1 MSPEKIVLVFALLG
15 SVAWL
20 GETAIRLFGY
30 FVAKR
35 TTAIN
40 QANAAK
46 LKALEEAKMKAQTE
60 SAQAAHDSIISL
72 MQAVKGMQKAFGSV
86 AQPSAESA
94 NNATQAQATAPS
106 TPAIGDVGEG
116 ATIEQKVAIL
126 ASTVGS
132 QAEQLEAIQASLRM
146 LVESM
151 GPQAPKRRAPR
162 KGGDESGL
170 SRASSTAARAAKT
183 PVASGHSDDP
193 SIEGLLDGMPPVD
206 KREGEFEV
214 VK

>member
-20 GETAIRLFGY
+20 GETAIRLFGH

-35 TTAIN
+35 KVAIN
-40 QANAAK
+40 LEHAAK
-46 LKALEEAKMKAQTE
+46 LKALEESKVQAQTE
-60 SAQAAHDSIISL
+60 SAKAAHDSIISL
-72 MQAVKGMQKAFGSV
+72 MQAVQSMQKAIGSV
-86 AQPSAESA
+86 ALPSFESA
-94 NNATQAQATAPS
+94 TEAQAPAPA
-106 TPAIGDVGEG
+106 PHDNGDASEG

-132 QAEQLEAIQASLRM
+132 QAEQLEAIQATLRQ

-151 GPQAPKRRAPR
+151 GSQAPKRRTPR
-162 KGGDESGL
+162 KGSDESSL
-170 SRASSTAARAAKT
+170 NRASSSTARAAST
-183 PVASGHSDDP
+183 PATSSHFDDP
-193 SIEGLLDGMPPVD
+193 SIEGLLSGMPPAGM
-206 KREGEFEV
+206 REGEFEI